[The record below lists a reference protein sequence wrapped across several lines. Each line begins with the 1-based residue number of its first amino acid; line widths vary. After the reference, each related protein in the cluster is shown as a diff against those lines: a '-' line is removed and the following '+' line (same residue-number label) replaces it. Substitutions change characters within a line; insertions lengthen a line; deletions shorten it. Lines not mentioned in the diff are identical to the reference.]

1 LAVEAVEVRGCWTRR
16 LDAVVALGLLVARNR
31 NVVEASGNS
40 YDRLWE
46 ASWVRNHKRNATY
59 EESLLGENWFCSV
72 AVPLRQTCWSFL
84 GGLGLFVIAVPWKK
98 DETMYET
105 NCSLVV
111 VLGILRQTCWSLL
124 GGLGLFVIAVPWKK
138 ETMYGTNCSLVVVL
152 GIFLVAVPLKKVMMY
167 GTNWPLLVVL
177 DLFVFVSLVAKARV
191 QCEDSNEGRCFD
203 LDRLNN
209 SSLTVDWRHRIPH
222 RRPEYGRGCVDCRY
236 LNLCSY

>member
-72 AVPLRQTCWSFL
+72 AVP
-84 GGLGLFVIAVPWKK
+84 
-98 DETMYET
+98 
-105 NCSLVV
+105 
-111 VLGILRQTCWSLL
+111 LRQTCWSLL